1 MTSISSMPYAVRKND
16 SNWIKDTAED
26 IKKLRLKHGDTHP
39 YYELIKDSFYCYGCY
54 KKWIKENH
62 TEPFDYALPKLTH
75 YIYENGNKTHFKLR
89 RKSQEKNHDHLKG
102 CYFNDPSDYYK
113 ELSDSF
119 DHIKIAEKQ
128 TARLIIL
135 NRMNQILKTEIRS
148 STKGLGKTI
157 KPKAS
162 HLQTFGALQDIYNR
176 YGESWRELPVI
187 TEDNETKKIENLLL
201 SPDEAIDSSK
211 QYPNKIAIVYG
222 TIQRVEARNNGGYIN
237 IVFKQGSNK
246 SDRPFRLSVSPYHI
260 YNETDLQCLE
270 NRKIGCY
277 GRLKHNQGFS
287 QIELFSLH
295 HQIVFLDLQKS
306 EPCPFRTPSINIDR
320 IQKLLTR
327 TMEFHHSKLHSYHPE
342 MFTFHRQAQSDFK
355 KIKQTVQETQQKQQL
370 LFQEKEMKIQEK
382 NSMSVLHNTLLID
395 TANIKKQLLITESKI
410 KETEKQFSN
419 KFRRWTRF
427 IYTGSESKE
436 MQELKSKQNNLT
448 IQLDSFTK
456 QKQNIEANITNL
468 EDTISSISSSITAL
482 KKKHASA
489 LNNFKKIKR
498 GVEIEKQWKTHI
510 EQDFCFLYYQEN
522 KNLWIAIQIQQ
533 NLQPEEDLIFT
544 CKFLHNNP
552 DYTDRIYP
560 EKILTTIFDTPS
572 YDLMIYQLIQKKLNQ
587 NLGQSPLKGHP
598 IPHK

>member
-246 SDRPFRLSVSPYHI
+246 SDHPFRLSVSPYHI

>member
-26 IKKLRLKHGDTHP
+26 IKELRLKHGDTHP

-119 DHIKIAEKQ
+119 DHIEIDEKQ
-128 TARLIIL
+128 TARLTIL
-135 NRMNQILKTEIRS
+135 NQMNQILKTEIRS

-157 KPKAS
+157 NPKAS

-176 YGESWRELPVI
+176 YEESWRELPVI

-201 SPDEAIDSSK
+201 SPNEAIDSSK

-260 YNETDLQCLE
+260 YNETDLKCLE

-295 HQIVFLDLQKS
+295 HQILFLDLQKR

-342 MFTFHRQAQSDFK
+342 MFNFYKQTQAHINQ
-355 KIKQTVQETQQKQQL
+355 IKQIAQKTKQKQQL

-382 NSMSVLHNTLLID
+382 NSLSVRHNTLLMD
-395 TANIKKQLLITESKI
+395 TANLKKQLRITAFNI
-410 KETEKQFSN
+410 KETENQFIN
-419 KFRRWTRF
+419 KLRRWTQF

-436 MQELKSKQNNLT
+436 IQELKSKQNTLT
-448 IQLDSFTK
+448 TQLNSYTE
-456 QKQNIEANITNL
+456 QKQNIVANITNL
-468 EDTISSISSSITAL
+468 EDAISSIESSITAL
-482 KKKHASA
+482 EKKHASA
-489 LNNFKKIKR
+489 LNTFKEIKR

-510 EQDFCFLYYQEN
+510 EQDFCFLYHQEN
-522 KNLWIAIQIQQ
+522 KNLWIAIQIQL
-533 NLQPEEDLIFT
+533 NPQPEEDLIFT

-552 DYTDRIYP
+552 DYTNRIHP
-560 EKILTTIFDTPS
+560 EEILTIIFDTPS
-572 YDLMIYQLIQKKLNQ
+572 YDLMIYQIIQKKLNQ
-587 NLGQSPLKGHP
+587 NLRHSPLKGHP